1 MSKRY
6 LGRLAVGAAFA
17 SATLLV
23 AAPGMASASVAPT
36 GNVTTWVGT
45 CKMDDHGKKDQWI
58 KGDHGKKDQW
68 IKGDHGKKDQWTKGD
83 HGKKDQWTKGDHG
96 KKDQWSKGDHCVTPR
111 GWVDGGDGGSSGT
124 NSGLAVGGAG
134 ALAAAAF
141 GGMFLVRR
149 RRTGT
154 LA

>member
-1 MSKRY
+1 MSKRH
-6 LGRLAVGAAFA
+6 LGRLAAGAAFA

-23 AAPGMASASVAPT
+23 AAPGIASASVAPT
-36 GNVTTWVGT
+36 GNVATWGGH
-45 CKMDDHGKKDQWI
+45 CKKDQWSKDDHGKKDQWI
-58 KGDHGKKDQW
+58 
-68 IKGDHGKKDQWTKGD
+68 
-83 HGKKDQWTKGDHG
+83 
-96 KKDQWSKGDHCVTPR
+96 KGDHCVTPR

-124 NSGLAVGGAG
+124 NPGLAAGGAG

-141 GGMFLVRR
+141 GGTFLVRR